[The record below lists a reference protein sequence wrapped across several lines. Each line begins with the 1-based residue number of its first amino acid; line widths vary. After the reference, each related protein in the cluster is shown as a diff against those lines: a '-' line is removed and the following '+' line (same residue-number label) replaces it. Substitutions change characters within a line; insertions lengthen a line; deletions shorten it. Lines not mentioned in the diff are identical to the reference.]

1 MKKKV
6 MTNARVEADLDAAT
20 YRPRDMDD
28 YAKQLERAVKEFHD
42 FVRDH
47 RSMDWVRL
55 NVVRDY
61 EEQCS
66 HCGYLWETD
75 GEGVPVCCHKAIEEH
90 EGGVFAAMGL
100 DMPKLPTIGV

>member
-6 MTNARVEADLDAAT
+6 MVDARVEADLDRAT
-20 YRPRDMDD
+20 YLPRDMED
-28 YAKQLERAVKEFHD
+28 YAKQLERAAKEFHA

-55 NVVRDY
+55 SVVRDY
-61 EEQCS
+61 EDHCE

-75 GEGVPVCCHKAIEEH
+75 DSGTPVCCQTAIDEH
-90 EGGVFAAMGL
+90 EAAKQGV
-100 DMPKLPTIGV
+100 

>member
-1 MKKKV
+1 MKKRV

-20 YRPRDMDD
+20 YRPKDMDD

-47 RSMDWVRL
+47 RSMDWVHL
-55 NVVRDY
+55 NVVREY

-75 GEGVPVCCHKAIEEH
+75 DDGVPVCCQTAMDEH
-90 EGGVFAAMGL
+90 SGASAGAKG
-100 DMPKLPTIGV
+100 